1 MTWIVTGGAG
11 YIGSHIV
18 DAFVSSGES
27 IVVYD
32 SMLNGHETRI
42 RYLEKKH
49 RVVIPIV
56 RADIR
61 DSKKFENSC
70 NQFGISGIVHTAALK
85 SVRESFEIPEE
96 YMDVNVRGTENILNV
111 SKNYGIIKFIFSSTA
126 AVYGNPKHSL
136 PVSEGEA
143 CSPVSPYG
151 ETKYLAEKLVE
162 NCYKELILQGAILRY
177 FNVIGTSAPEL
188 ADVMGENLIPLFL
201 SKIKNSLPLEVF
213 GSDYPTQDG
222 TCVRDYVDV
231 RDVARAHLLAATT
244 LNVLPARMN
253 IGTGVGE
260 SVLDVINN
268 LSAVMGMN
276 LEIVMKGRRQ
286 GDPAFLCADPTMAA
300 KELGFLAQYSLRE
313 SIESVRSL
321 LR

>member
-1 MTWIVTGGAG
+1 MTWMVTGGAG

-18 DAFVSSGES
+18 DAFVSRGES
-27 IVVYD
+27 VLVYD
-32 SMLNGHETRI
+32 SMSSGYETRI

-49 RVVIPIV
+49 RATIPIV

-61 DSKKFENSC
+61 DCEKFENSC
-70 NQFGISGIVHTAALK
+70 NQFNISGVVHAAALK

-96 YMDVNVRGTENILNV
+96 YMDVNVRGTKNILDI
-111 SKNYGIIKFIFSSTA
+111 SISLGIRKFIFSSTA

-136 PVSEGEA
+136 PVSESEV

-162 NCYKELILQGAILRY
+162 SCYKDFGLHGVNLRY
-177 FNVIGTSAPEL
+177 FNVIGACAPEL
-188 ADVMGENLIPLFL
+188 ADVMGENLLPLLL
-201 SKIKNSLPLEVF
+201 SKIKNGLPLEVF

-300 KELGFLAQYSLRE
+300 KELGFLTQYSLRE